1 MLQESSELFVNCLEA
16 MVETSVVFP
25 AEENAPLSPR
35 PPDHGLSSSMSSLTM
50 LSDRGS
56 SSWTAWI
63 RQAIKL
69 LIDQWCIQIL
79 NYVYVP

>member
-56 SSWTAWI
+56 SSWTECIPDCI
-63 RQAIKL
+63 RQAINS
-69 LIDQWCIQIL
+69 I
-79 NYVYVP
+79 NE